1 MLRGICISVI
11 LGLFMAVTA
20 QAKWI
25 AKTETMRVRYDR
37 YGNSTSSEVSKEAL
51 AAYEKA
57 SACLKYLRIRFNEG
71 QKVRREQRLWVHN
84 STQTLLLVQGAV
96 SYQASP
102 SRMVSFILVQQPFIP
117 VKRSRNNSSKHYK
130 EIVLVE
136 NPIHVL
142 VFLCVCAIPIIIGA
156 VIGKVIEGVS
166 KRNAEK
172 RSLNRGNGR
181 NSKTTYIERLK
192 VEVRKRGV
200 RSAGMLHSLTLYHP
214 LSSYLHTRHFPTSR
228 IPNS

>member
-1 MLRGICISVI
+1 
-11 LGLFMAVTA
+11 
-20 QAKWI
+20 
-25 AKTETMRVRYDR
+25 
-37 YGNSTSSEVSKEAL
+37 
-51 AAYEKA
+51 
-57 SACLKYLRIRFNEG
+57 
-71 QKVRREQRLWVHN
+71 
-84 STQTLLLVQGAV
+84 
-96 SYQASP
+96 
-102 SRMVSFILVQQPFIP
+102 MVSFILVQQPFIP